1 MNTQKCFPISLAMDD
16 SEGDFNLPGLLK
28 GVVVGSH
35 SN

>member
-1 MNTQKCFPISLAMDD
+1 MNTHKCCLLSLAMDD
-16 SEGDFNLPGLLK
+16 SEGDFNLQGLLK